1 MKNKNRISQQEEDVL
16 VLAALNGDLD
26 AFNQLVI
33 VYQDIVFN
41 HIYSLLGIPE
51 SAEDVTQDSFIKA
64 FQNLNSFRRG
74 SFRGWLMRIATN
86 SAYDVLRCSKRY
98 LTLPLFP
105 EDENGEDVESASWLA
120 DPSVSVQDAFEQHE
134 LSTIIFTLVEE
145 LPEVYRIVLTL
156 IDVHEFD
163 YAEAAKVLDIPI
175 GTVKSRLARA
185 RLQMTEKFRNAKN
198 DNYASIPRGMNI
210 DKKLRQKIDAPRC
223 LNTEIFNQE
232 ASF

>member
-1 MKNKNRISQQEEDVL
+1 MNNKNRISQQEEDVL

-33 VYQDIVFN
+33 VYQDMVYN

-64 FQNLNSFRRG
+64 FQNLHGFRRG
-74 SFRGWLMRIATN
+74 SFHGWLMRIATN

-98 LTLPLFP
+98 LTQPLFP
-105 EDENGEDVESASWLA
+105 EDEYGEDVESASWLA
-120 DPSVSVQDAFEQHE
+120 DPSVPVQDEFEQHE
-134 LSTIIFTLVEE
+134 LSTTIFSLVEE
-145 LPEVYRIVLTL
+145 LPDVYRIVLTL

-163 YAEAAKVLDIPI
+163 YAEAAKVLDVPI

-185 RLQMTEKFRNAKN
+185 RLQMAKKFRNAKN
-198 DNYASIPRGMNI
+198 DSYAYIPRSKNI
-210 DKKLRQKIDAPRC
+210 DKKILQKIVAPRC
-223 LNTEIFNQE
+223 FNTELFNQE